1 MADESTYT
9 EAPRSLRFQQWMA
22 VTVFSA
28 ITLGATLEAA
38 PTSNRDVGQQFAIW
52 TPVVS
57 LVLAG
62 IVTLMHMISFCSIFV
77 SGTMIEG
84 SIILVLTILWGAA
97 IGVITDVNNDL
108 AVNESGS
115 VENGNLYYFSW
126 AAVVTSGTLL
136 ISFLQTAFSIDVA
149 GELRAR
155 SARITLWS
163 AFMMV
168 CIIVMGTSADLFRNN
183 CTTNDDNSAPIED
196 GSYCVRS
203 KLAISIGTIGTII
216 SLIVIG
222 MKTLN
227 KNLPFM
233 IEFGFSICL
242 FVVYA
247 FGVAFITSE
256 YGPGA
261 PLGNLYYSCWTSFIL
276 SFLIVSSCVEDY
288 QEGKTGAVS
297 NPEQHS
303 FPPPTGEIQIE
314 DL

>member
-1 MADESTYT
+1 MTDSSTYN

-28 ITLGATLEAA
+28 ITLGATLEAVPA
-38 PTSNRDVGQQFAIW
+38 ADRGTGQKFAIW

-57 LVLAG
+57 LALAG
-62 IVTLMHMISFCSIFV
+62 SVTLMHMISFCSIFV

-84 SIILVLTILWGAA
+84 SIILTLTILWGAA

-168 CIIVMGTSADLFRNN
+168 CIIVMGSSADLFRNN
-183 CTTNDDNSAPIED
+183 CLENDDGASIKD
-196 GSYCVRS
+196 SSYCVRS
-203 KLAISIGTIGTII
+203 KLAISIGTIGTV
-216 SLIVIG
+216 LALFVIG
-222 MKTLN
+222 AKTLN

-233 IEFGFSICL
+233 VEFVFSACL

-261 PLGNLYYSCWTSFIL
+261 PLGNLYYSCWSSFIL

-288 QEGKTGAVS
+288 QEGNGDDS
-297 NPEQHS
+297 GLQEQNV
-303 FPPPTGEIQIE
+303 PPPTGEIQIE